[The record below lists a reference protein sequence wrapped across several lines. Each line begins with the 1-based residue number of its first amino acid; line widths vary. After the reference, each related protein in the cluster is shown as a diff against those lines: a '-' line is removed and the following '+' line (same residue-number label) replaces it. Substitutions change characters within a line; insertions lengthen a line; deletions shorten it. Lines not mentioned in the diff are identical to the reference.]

1 MGNYI
6 VSLLF
11 KPIKIKFSVTCSKST
26 PGSYQ
31 IVFFDIIIHL
41 GEDMYFGDVLTTRL
55 NIVYQ
60 KLENTET
67 YVHEKSHDEEE
78 KQNIK
83 GQGHNRN
90 TVNTH
95 TASTKDQKKI
105 QLCSDS

>member
-11 KPIKIKFSVTCSKST
+11 KPIEIKLSVTCSKST

-31 IVFFDIIIHL
+31 IVLFDIIIHFR
-41 GEDMYFGDVLTTRL
+41 EDMYFGGVLIKRL

-60 KLENTET
+60 KLENRET
-67 YVHEKSHDEEE
+67 YVHEKSHYEEE

-83 GQGHNRN
+83 GQGHK
-90 TVNTH
+90 
-95 TASTKDQKKI
+95 S
-105 QLCSDS
+105 